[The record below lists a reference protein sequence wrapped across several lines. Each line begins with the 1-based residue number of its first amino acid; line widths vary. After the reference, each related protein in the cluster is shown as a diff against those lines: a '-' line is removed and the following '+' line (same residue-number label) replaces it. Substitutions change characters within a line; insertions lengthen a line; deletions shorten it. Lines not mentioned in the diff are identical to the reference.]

1 MKPGL
6 SDQLKGDFIQH
17 VIFTAGV
24 VKVPVI
30 MIIEAIKI

>member
-24 VKVPVI
+24 VKVLVI